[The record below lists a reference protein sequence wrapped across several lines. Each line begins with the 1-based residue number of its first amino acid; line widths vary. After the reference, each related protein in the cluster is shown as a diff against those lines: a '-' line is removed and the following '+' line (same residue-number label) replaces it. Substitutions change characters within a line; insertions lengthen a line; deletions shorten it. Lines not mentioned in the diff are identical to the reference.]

1 MICSSLV
8 LITPS
13 LIPSHAGPGA
23 GRIKEGEEGE
33 ESSGGGG
40 GGGGGGAG
48 NAKCWNRLTTISAHC
63 TGNGNHLALI
73 DLKIERNKSDF
84 SLLLA
89 FSSHNRPGLAWL
101 E

>member
-13 LIPSHAGPGA
+13 LIPSHAGAGG
-23 GRIKEGEEGE
+23 GRIMEGEEG
-33 ESSGGGG
+33 GGGKG
-40 GGGGGGAG
+40 GSGGAG
-48 NAKCWNRLTTISAHC
+48 NAKCWNRLTTISPHC

-84 SLLLA
+84 SS
-89 FSSHNRPGLAWL
+89 FPSPTSSGLGPL
-101 E
+101 HL